1 MDFDGT
7 TCSGTLSSPSVTGRF
22 LKKVTSL
29 TETRRREDEGRAGE
43 GGGGGEVMG
52 LEQEVKRHQTEA
64 NATTSHL
71 PYAVTQIIKICGWSF
86 TFNAIVLS

>member
-1 MDFDGT
+1 MGFDGT
-7 TCSGTLSSPSVTGRF
+7 TCSGTLSSLSVTGRF

-29 TETRRREDEGRAGE
+29 TETRRREHEGRAGE
-43 GGGGGEVMG
+43 GGGEVMG

-86 TFNAIVLS
+86 TFNTIVLS

>member
-1 MDFDGT
+1 M
-7 TCSGTLSSPSVTGRF
+7 
-22 LKKVTSL
+22 
-29 TETRRREDEGRAGE
+29 
-43 GGGGGEVMG
+43 MG

>member
-1 MDFDGT
+1 M
-7 TCSGTLSSPSVTGRF
+7 
-22 LKKVTSL
+22 
-29 TETRRREDEGRAGE
+29 
-43 GGGGGEVMG
+43 MG

-86 TFNAIVLS
+86 TFNAIVLSWMHPFLSLGGTLLFLYSIVHCSIAQLHEVFRGLYSNA

>member
-1 MDFDGT
+1 M
-7 TCSGTLSSPSVTGRF
+7 
-22 LKKVTSL
+22 
-29 TETRRREDEGRAGE
+29 
-43 GGGGGEVMG
+43 MG

-86 TFNAIVLS
+86 TFNAIVLSWMHPFLSLGGTLLFLYSIVQAQLHEVFRGLYSNA

>member
-29 TETRRREDEGRAGE
+29 TETRRWEDEGRAGE
-43 GGGGGEVMG
+43 GVV
-52 LEQEVKRHQTEA
+52 VK
-64 NATTSHL
+64 
-71 PYAVTQIIKICGWSF
+71 
-86 TFNAIVLS
+86 